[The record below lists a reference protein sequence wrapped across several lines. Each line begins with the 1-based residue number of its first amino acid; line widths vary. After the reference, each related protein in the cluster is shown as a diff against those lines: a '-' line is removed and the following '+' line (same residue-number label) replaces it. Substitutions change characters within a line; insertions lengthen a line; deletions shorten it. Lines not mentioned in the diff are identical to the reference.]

1 MIKLLNGKRLSD
13 FRGNKDVL
21 KLLGGDKPT
30 ALEGNGDEPKYTVA
44 YWRKGLKEY
53 STYHLQAVGKKRT
66 YDYRPGARS
75 TEVTSHQRTWR
86 SANAA
91 DDAED
96 DEARRHDPNRFVY
109 DRPDWCEPGGPGGAG
124 TR

>member
-1 MIKLLNGKRLSD
+1 MIKLLSGKRLSD
-13 FRGNKDVL
+13 FRRKKDVL

-44 YWRKGLKEY
+44 YWKKGLKEY
-53 STYHLQAVGKKRT
+53 STYYLQAVGNKRT

-86 SANAA
+86 TTYVA
-91 DDAED
+91 AED
-96 DEARRHDPNRFVY
+96 DEAWRRDPNLFVY
-109 DRPDWCEPGGPGGAG
+109 DLQE
-124 TR
+124 